1 MLTHE
6 DYTVGWISALPLE
19 MRAARAVLEETHPT
33 LPQRPTDSNSYI
45 LGAIGGH
52 NVVISCLPYGVY
64 GTTSAA
70 SVLTNMMA
78 SFPTLEFALMVGIGG
93 GVPGTAVDVRL
104 GDIVVSKPTGTYG
117 GVVQYDYGKVVSG
130 RGFQQTGTL
139 NQPPQ
144 VLLTSIAQLQADRL
158 AATTKE
164 KPLCDILSRAFEQS
178 PELKPGF
185 ASPGR
190 DRDQLFAAGYRHVES
205 KETCD
210 MCDRNQIVTRSE
222 RDPSSEEPRVH
233 YGLIASGNQVMKDA
247 EIRDQLAKKF
257 DIICFEMEAAGLMNQ
272 IPCLVIRGICDYS
285 DSHKNKIWQG
295 YAALTAAAYAKLL
308 LSVVPGHSPS
318 RAEKKKDLS
327 AEEKACLRALVLT
340 DPADDMNALKRRR
353 GERVPGTCNWI
364 IDTDDVRRWLGL
376 IPETANTNRK
386 SPADI
391 LWLFGNPGTGK
402 STIATA
408 MVEELPKHPCFQR
421 SKANN
426 RTLAYFFCD
435 STIEERRTAT
445 AILRGLL
452 YQLIQQRWELIR
464 FVYSKYEERGDKL
477 FTSFDALWNA
487 LVQIGRDSS
496 SGEKYLLIDAL
507 DECEP
512 ESQDMLLAQINQ
524 AFDSE
529 RNSNSG
535 IHFLI
540 TSRPYTEI
548 GRYLG
553 EYSHKDLASY
563 PKVARDLQMFINR
576 RLGEISK
583 KNRYPE
589 SVTAEVS
596 KILQEK
602 AEGTFL
608 WVGIACTELIPVRSR
623 DAIKRLK
630 ALPQGLHSL
639 YKNLLDTAFIAV
651 SRRAL
656 TVAELADACERYND
670 EDNESRIAF
679 TREDIEMCRLMIV
692 VENGIVRLLHKSVKD
707 FLLSARDGTLLDELK
722 VHATL
727 ASRCIRHLIANGTD
741 DAFLNYA
748 VLHWPDHAVLA
759 KNAFTIAPE
768 QEAFFELT
776 SKERDNWLSLYRR
789 MRIFS
794 GIPDGFSVFHVAA
807 WWGIKEVARFALDC
821 VGKRPDNHYYHDDE
835 FRASNAGTP
844 LQDAAKRGNLT
855 VMTMLSHAREPGG
868 VFAERIWVTAASNE
882 ENGGEILP
890 FLLTESETNSFQIP
904 EAVVYAAAANR
915 GCGTAILSLLLQ
927 QSNLKFLV
935 ADMVRAAVKN
945 PTNGKA
951 IIQLYSSSYEPT
963 E

>member
-6 DYTVGWISALPLE
+6 DYAVGWISALPLE
-19 MRAARAVLEETHPT
+19 MRAARAVLEEMHPH

-52 NVVISCLPYGVY
+52 NVVIVCLPYGIY

-78 SFPTLEFALMVGIGG
+78 SFPNLEFALMVGIGG

-104 GDIVVSKPTGTYG
+104 GDLVVSKPTGTYG

-130 RGFQQTGTL
+130 RGFQQTGAL

-144 VLLTSIAQLQADRL
+144 VLLTSIAQLQADQL
-158 AATTKE
+158 ATTTQE
-164 KPLCDILSRAFEQS
+164 NPLCDILSRAFEKS
-178 PELKPGF
+178 PELKRGF

-190 DRDQLFAAGYRHVES
+190 DRDQLFAASYRHVES
-205 KETCD
+205 QETCD
-210 MCDRNQIVTRSE
+210 MCDKDQIVLRSE
-222 RDPSSEEPRVH
+222 RDPSFKEPKVH

-272 IPCLVIRGICDYS
+272 IPASLLE
-285 DSHKNKIWQG
+285 NKIWQG

-308 LSVVPGHSPS
+308 LSVVPVHSPS

-340 DPADDMNALKRRR
+340 DPADDLNALKRRR

-364 IDTDDVRRWLGL
+364 IVMDEVRQWLGL
-376 IPETANTNRK
+376 LPETSKANPKTVTA
-386 SPADI
+386 ADI
-391 LWLFGNPGTGK
+391 LWIFGNPGTGK
-402 STIATA
+402 STVATA
-408 MVEELPKHPCFQR
+408 MAEELPKQPSFQR
-421 SKANN
+421 NKSN
-426 RTLAYFFCD
+426 RTLAYFFCG

-452 YQLIQQRWELIR
+452 YQLIQQRQELIR
-464 FVYSKYEERGDKL
+464 FVHSKYEERGDKL

-487 LVQIGRDSS
+487 LVQIGRESS

-512 ESQDMLLAQINQ
+512 ESQDMLLTQISQ
-524 AFDSE
+524 TFDSE
-529 RNSNSG
+529 RNSNCG

-540 TSRPYTEI
+540 TSRPYPEI

-589 SVTAEVS
+589 SVITEVS

-608 WVGIACTELIPVRSR
+608 WVGIACAELIPVRSR
-623 DAIKRLK
+623 DVMKRLK

-639 YKNLLDTAFIAV
+639 YKNLLDTAFDNDEENESILQMLSFIAT

-670 EDNESRIAF
+670 EDHESRIAF

-692 VENGIVRLLHKSVKD
+692 VENGIVRLLHKYVKD

-727 ASRCIRHLIANGTD
+727 ASRCIHHLIADGTK

-759 KNAFTIAPE
+759 KNTFRIPTE
-768 QEAFFELT
+768 QEIFFELT
-776 SKERDNWLSLYRR
+776 SKERDHWLSLYRR

-794 GIPDGFSVFHVAA
+794 GIPEGFSVFHVAA
-807 WWGIKEVARFALDC
+807 RWGIEEVARFALDC
-821 VGKRPDNHYYHDDE
+821 IGKRPDNHYYHDDE

-844 LQDAAKRGNLT
+844 LQEAAK
-855 VMTMLSHAREPGG
+855 
-868 VFAERIWVTAASNE
+868 
-882 ENGGEILP
+882 
-890 FLLTESETNSFQIP
+890 
-904 EAVVYAAAANR
+904 
-915 GCGTAILSLLLQ
+915 
-927 QSNLKFLV
+927 
-935 ADMVRAAVKN
+935 
-945 PTNGKA
+945 
-951 IIQLYSSSYEPT
+951 
-963 E
+963 